1 MWQVLL
7 TSISI
12 IIYHL
17 ARSSRGGITAMNCYT
32 LSNGIKIPSVGFGTW
47 QTPNGE
53 VAAQAVQDAIEAG
66 YRHIDTAQAYGN
78 ERGVGEGIRRS
89 GIARSELFV
98 TTKLTNDN
106 HFYDITKT
114 SFEQSLA
121 DLGLDYVDLFLIHW
135 PRPLNVRDRWQEANA
150 ETWRAMEELYEEGK
164 IRALGISNF
173 QPHHIDALLQTAR
186 IKPVVNQIR
195 LCPGCTQDKLV
206 EYSRSLGMIL
216 EGYSPLGTGKI
227 FDVEEV
233 RNIADKYG
241 KSVAQVCIRW
251 SLQMGFLPLPKSVNK
266 ERIVSNLDVFD
277 FELSDADMA
286 YLTGLKECAG
296 GPPDSDNM
304 PF

>member
-1 MWQVLL
+1 
-7 TSISI
+7 
-12 IIYHL
+12 
-17 ARSSRGGITAMNCYT
+17 MNCYT